1 MNNYAFNVMQK
12 ASLCRHFENNVFN
25 LVKNKMINYPVYLS
39 TGQEF
44 IPSSIAEIVNKKNIK
59 PLLFGQHR
67 CHSLYLAFGGNVNKL
82 ILELLGDK
90 NGCTYGMGGS
100 LSIHSKNINM
110 FGHDG
115 FLGSNVCIGV
125 GACFSSNKPTII
137 FMGDSTIEEDHT
149 LASLG
154 WASTRNLPIL
164 FIVED
169 NNYAILTEKKE
180 RRNWEASDVAK
191 GFKIESFDITDN
203 PLDIRKHLENKIFKR
218 PLLLN
223 INTNRLTWHVGAGV
237 DEGNKFDRLDHEIKK
252 LGNYAKKENLKIKNK
267 IDNLWKKHLKKL

>member
-1 MNNYAFNVMQK
+1 VDNYAFKVFKK

-25 LVKNKMINYPVYLS
+25 LVENKQITYPVYLS
-39 TGQEF
+39 TGQEY
-44 IPSSIAEIVNKKNIK
+44 IPSSISQIVKTKKIK

-67 CHSLYLAFGGNVNKL
+67 CHSLYLSFGGNIEKL
-82 ILELLGDK
+82 ILELLGKK

-100 LSIHSKNINM
+100 LSIHSPQINM

-125 GACFSSNKPTII
+125 GACFSSMKPTII

-164 FIVED
+164 FVVED

-180 RRNWEASDVAK
+180 RRNWDASEVAK
-191 GFKIESFDITDN
+191 GFKIESHDISDN
-203 PLDIRKHLENKIFKR
+203 PIEIKKILEKKIFTK

-223 INTNRLTWHVGAGV
+223 INTNRLTWHVGAGI
-237 DEGNKFDRLDHEIKK
+237 DEGDKFDRLKQQIRK
-252 LGNYAKKENLKIKNK
+252 LGKVAKEEDLKIKSKINK
-267 IDNLWKKHLKKL
+267 LWQKNLEKL

>member
-1 MNNYAFNVMQK
+1 MQK
-12 ASLCRHFENNVFN
+12 ASLCRHFENNVFH
-25 LVKNKMINYPVYLS
+25 LVKNKKINYPVYLS
-39 TGQEF
+39 TGQEY
-44 IPSSIAEIVNKKNIK
+44 IPSSISQITNNKKIK
-59 PLLFGQHR
+59 PLIFGQHR
-67 CHSLYLAFGGNVNKL
+67 CHSLYLSFGGNIEKL
-82 ILELLGDK
+82 ILELIGNK

-100 LSIHSKNINM
+100 LSIHSENINM

-149 LASLG
+149 LSSLG

-164 FIVED
+164 FVVED

-180 RRNWEASDVAK
+180 RRNWEATEIAK
-191 GFKIESFDITDN
+191 GFKIESFDIPDD
-203 PLDIRKHLENKIFKR
+203 PMVVKKVLENRIFKK

-223 INTNRLTWHVGAGV
+223 IHTNRLTWHVGAGI
-237 DEGNKFDRLDHEIKK
+237 DDGNSFDRLEKEIKK
-252 LGNYAKKENLKIKNK
+252 LGNKAVKEDILIKNK
-267 IDNLWKKHLKKL
+267 IDKLWEKNLEK

>member
-1 MNNYAFNVMQK
+1 MNNYAFKVMQK

-25 LVKNKMINYPVYLS
+25 LVKNKQIKYPVYLS
-39 TGQEF
+39 TGQEY
-44 IPSSIAEIVNKKNIK
+44 IPSSISQITNNKKIK
-59 PLLFGQHR
+59 PLIFGQHR
-67 CHSLYLAFGGNVNKL
+67 CHSLYLSFGGNIEKL
-82 ILELLGDK
+82 ILELIGKK

-100 LSIHSKNINM
+100 LSIHSENINM

-125 GACFSSNKPTII
+125 GACFSSNKPTIV

-149 LASLG
+149 LSSLG

-164 FIVED
+164 FVVED

-180 RRNWEASDVAK
+180 RRNWEATEVAK
-191 GFKIESFDITDN
+191 GFKIESFDIPDD
-203 PLDIRKHLENKIFKR
+203 PMEVKKVLENRIFKK

-223 INTNRLTWHVGAGV
+223 IHTNRLTWHVGAGI
-237 DEGNKFDRLDHEIKK
+237 DDGNSFDRLKKEIKK
-252 LGNYAKKENLKIKNK
+252 LGNKAVEEDILIKNK
-267 IDNLWKKHLKKL
+267 IDKLWEKNLEK

>member
-1 MNNYAFNVMQK
+1 MKDYLFKTMQLS
-12 ASLCRHFENNVFN
+12 ALCRHFENNVYQ
-25 LVKNKMINYPVYLS
+25 LIKNKKIKYPVYLS
-39 TGQEF
+39 TGQEY
-44 IPSSIAEIVNKKNIK
+44 IPSSIAQIVKSKKLS

-67 CHSLYLAFGGNVNKL
+67 CHSLYLSFGGNINKL
-82 ILELLGDK
+82 ADELLGK
-90 NGCTYGMGGS
+90 KSGCTYGMGGS
-100 LSIHSKNINM
+100 LSIHSEKINM

-149 LASLG
+149 LAALG

-180 RRNWEASDVAK
+180 RRNWEASEVAK
-191 GFKIESFDITDN
+191 GFKINSFDIDDDPRQIKKILDN
-203 PLDIRKHLENKIFKR
+203 NIFKK
-218 PLLLN
+218 PMLLN
-223 INTNRLTWHVGAGV
+223 IHTNRLTWHVGAGI
-237 DEGNKFDRLDHEIKK
+237 DSGNKFDRLDSEIK
-252 LGNYAKKENLKIKNK
+252 LIGKKAEDENHRIKK
-267 IDNLWKKHLKKL
+267 RIDNLWKNHLNKQ

>member
-1 MNNYAFNVMQK
+1 MDNYAFKVFKK

-25 LVKNKMINYPVYLS
+25 LVENKQITYPVYLS
-39 TGQEF
+39 TGQEY
-44 IPSSIAEIVNKKNIK
+44 IPSSISQIVKTKKIK

-67 CHSLYLAFGGNVNKL
+67 CHSLYLSFGGNIEKL
-82 ILELLGDK
+82 ILELLGKK

-100 LSIHSKNINM
+100 LSIHSPQINM

-125 GACFSSNKPTII
+125 GACFSSMKPTII

-164 FIVED
+164 FVVED

-180 RRNWEASDVAK
+180 RRNWDASEVAK
-191 GFKIESFDITDN
+191 GFKIESHDISDN
-203 PLDIRKHLENKIFKR
+203 PIEIKKILEKKIFTK

-223 INTNRLTWHVGAGV
+223 INTNRLTWHVGAGI
-237 DEGNKFDRLDHEIKK
+237 DEGDKFDRLKQQIRK
-252 LGNYAKKENLKIKNK
+252 LGKVAKEEDLKIKSKINK
-267 IDNLWKKHLKKL
+267 LWQKNLEKL